1 MHACDWPLSF
11 LRTKTFPKMT
21 KINPTFYFSV
31 MNKDTRYAHSL
42 RCALKMGCYW
52 RTKNERKTSRHTFRQ
67 DTAKKNF
74 TPDANFIH
82 AMCHQKSTTKTCTE
96 KCIHTSPRVQS
107 KYVPKRKEREY
118 IPNVKEKW
126 RIQNGWT
133 RQKVGIQFVSADTHT
148 GQPEQKMFKK
158 FLCMEH
164 ADYLILCSLFLSLD
178 FCSCDQQG
186 NTRGNW
192 VMHHDCQLT

>member
-1 MHACDWPLSF
+1 MC
-11 LRTKTFPKMT
+11 PKNGLLLED
-21 KINPTFYFSV
+21 K
-31 MNKDTRYAHSL
+31 K
-42 RCALKMGCYW
+42 W
-52 RTKNERKTSRHTFRQ
+52 TKNLQTHLQTGYRQ
-67 DTAKKNF
+67 KKF

-118 IPNVKEKW
+118 IPNAKEKW
-126 RIQNGWT
+126 WIQNGWT
-133 RQKVGIQFVSADTHT
+133 GQKVGIQLVSADTHT

-164 ADYLILCSLFLSLD
+164 ADYLILCSFFLSLD